1 MPLTDDWL
9 VFKNFAD
16 FQLEPSKETFRSC
29 LCTPHLYN
37 KYACI
42 FGLTGSVGGEA
53 ERAYIAKTFQ
63 AVPYVV
69 PQFLTTCEHTTKE
82 DATNLGVRILPTRA
96 AMLAEVAR
104 AACEHHRKV
113 PVLVITRGGENDE
126 LQRVCR
132 ALVSRLA
139 RHVEVATAEPQPAV
153 SPEDWERLARLSKLA
168 SEHEPTAAPLP
179 PPSPSTSPHPP
190 PQPPSPGQKASP
202 ARGVVR
208 AADRAR
214 WPLRVPTHGSSPA
227 SAATS
232 PTPLAP
238 PASAASPLAS
248 PPSRRQP
255 VPVPTHASPPAA
267 ATPARP
273 KTGLGALCSSS
284 TSHVLDRIQLLQAR
298 NAEGESMIEQ
308 CGAIVDLATKR
319 CYTKERDSYFAMTVT
334 DWLGGRNPNPTPTP
348 QPLTPNIPNTNPNPN
363 PEP

>member
-1 MPLTDDWL
+1 MFPKVPLTDDWL

-132 ALVSRLA
+132 ALVTRLA
-139 RHVEVATAEPQPAV
+139 RHVEVATLAPA
-153 SPEDWERLARLSKLA
+153 
-168 SEHEPTAAPLP
+168 PT
-179 PPSPSTSPHPP
+179 PSPT
-190 PQPPSPGQKASP
+190 
-202 ARGVVR
+202 R
-208 AADRAR
+208 
-214 WPLRVPTHGSSPA
+214 T
-227 SAATS
+227 
-232 PTPLAP
+232 
-238 PASAASPLAS
+238 
-248 PPSRRQP
+248 
-255 VPVPTHASPPAA
+255 
-267 ATPARP
+267 
-273 KTGLGALCSSS
+273 
-284 TSHVLDRIQLLQAR
+284 
-298 NAEGESMIEQ
+298 
-308 CGAIVDLATKR
+308 
-319 CYTKERDSYFAMTVT
+319 Y
-334 DWLGGRNPNPTPTP
+334 PNP
-348 QPLTPNIPNTNPNPN
+348 
-363 PEP
+363 